1 MRTAAMNTQLSSAGT
16 SPSWKRNTRAGFV
29 GLAISMWIRAVR
41 LMMVARVV
49 LAGAA
54 VFFLIAGAAAQVPLP
69 TEPDALKA
77 KCGSQVRSTY
87 LLGPDDQL
95 DISGPELSELANK
108 PVRID
113 GDGDIQVPLGGRVHV
128 SGLAAQ
134 QNEKELNK
142 VLSKYIRDPQIVVSI
157 AEVRSQ
163 PVSILGAVNAPG
175 VHQVQG
181 HKTLLEMLALA
192 GGIRPDAG
200 YSVRITRQLEWGC
213 LTLPN
218 TQLDASGRFSVAELN
233 LKKIMEAKNPE
244 ENIQIFPHDVISVP
258 KAEMVYVIGEV
269 KRSGGFVLGEHQ
281 SISVLQVLSLAEGL
295 NTTADARHARILRLN
310 RDADK
315 REEMA
320 VDVKDVLNGKK
331 ADVALRG
338 DDILFIPGSTGKKA
352 SLKLGF
358 WGRQLPGSHGIGEST
373 RLMRAIAE
381 GLVCRVTATA
391 EADGRPAGQ
400 AKGL

>member
-1 MRTAAMNTQLSSAGT
+1 MNTQLSSART
-16 SPSWKRNTRAGFV
+16 SPGCERNTRAGFA
-29 GLAISMWIRAVR
+29 GLASSLWIRAVR
-41 LMMVARVV
+41 LMMVTRVV
-49 LAGAA
+49 PAGAA
-54 VFFLIAGAAAQVPLP
+54 VFFLIGGAAAQVPLP

-95 DISGPELSELANK
+95 EISGPELSELANK

-128 SGLAAQ
+128 SGLTAQ
-134 QNEKELNK
+134 QTEKELNK

-163 PVSILGAVNAPG
+163 PVSILGALNAPG

-200 YSVRITRQLEWGC
+200 YSVRITRQVEWGC
-213 LTLPN
+213 LPLPK
-218 TQLDASGRFSVAELN
+218 TELDASGRFTVAELN

-352 SLKLGF
+352 AL
-358 WGRQLPGSHGIGEST
+358 RGIEA
-373 RLMRAIAE
+373 AIQTGTGMAIW
-381 GLVCRVTATA
+381 R
-391 EADGRPAGQ
+391 RP
-400 AKGL
+400 

>member
-1 MRTAAMNTQLSSAGT
+1 MRTAVMNTQLSRART
-16 SPSWKRNTRAGFV
+16 SPRWKRNTRAGFA
-29 GLAISMWIRAVR
+29 GLASSMWIRAVR
-41 LMMVARVV
+41 LMMVTRVV
-49 LAGAA
+49 LAGAG
-54 VFFLIAGAAAQVPLP
+54 VFVLIACAAAQVPLP

-95 DISGPELSELANK
+95 EVSGLELSELANK

-128 SGLAAQ
+128 SGLTAQ
-134 QNEKELNK
+134 QAEKELNK

-163 PVSILGAVNAPG
+163 PVSILGAVNTPG

-192 GGIRPDAG
+192 GGIRSDAG

-213 LTLPN
+213 LPLPN

-244 ENIQIFPHDVISVP
+244 ENVQIFPHDVISVP

-352 SLKLGF
+352 AL
-358 WGRQLPGSHGIGEST
+358 RGIEA
-373 RLMRAIAE
+373 AIQTGTGMAIW
-381 GLVCRVTATA
+381 R
-391 EADGRPAGQ
+391 RP
-400 AKGL
+400 